1 MTLAAPA
8 AAETTNNSAPKAQA
22 TSNNT
27 NQSVQFNNNG
37 APSRQHFSTGHSCNG
52 ATLVVTPFHLE
63 AHADPIPGEDYTRMQ
78 NFGAQL
84 SINIPLDGSITE
96 MCKELVRKRLR
107 MEQQKLDKE
116 QLDYHLVRALRCAE
130 LYGLGFMIHP
140 EAKLASLCSDVVSI
154 DVYRTSQ
161 GLSLAPSQPSSAQ
174 SGTTASTVSSDSE
187 QLTSP
192 QLKRL
197 QQLPPL
203 PSQPSKP
210 QR

>member
-1 MTLAAPA
+1 
-8 AAETTNNSAPKAQA
+8 
-22 TSNNT
+22 
-27 NQSVQFNNNG
+27 
-37 APSRQHFSTGHSCNG
+37 
-52 ATLVVTPFHLE
+52 
-63 AHADPIPGEDYTRMQ
+63 MQ
-78 NFGAQL
+78 NMGAQL

-96 MCKELVRKRLR
+96 MCKELARKRLR
-107 MEQQKLDKE
+107 MEQQKLDKD
-116 QLDYHLVRALRCAE
+116 QLDYHLVRALKCAE
-130 LYGLGFMIHP
+130 LYEKGFMIHP

-154 DVYRTSQ
+154 DVYRTSL

-174 SGTTASTVSSDSE
+174 SETTASTASSDSE

-203 PSQPSKP
+203 PSQPSTP